1 MYAYYFF
8 FICFTWYIS
17 CAVKFAK
24 WVQLERE
31 DNKKSQ
37 VLREHTVYAKW
48 YRVIRM
54 STCMLLFNW
63 SKVRQIRLSPA
74 IVISWR
80 VCLVF
85 ICPGA
90 WAVWY
95 ARIGFS
101 WDICRSHL
109 EYYAMWFAFK
119 EYVIKVKPPE
129 IRSKCDILCVLNKT
143 NYIGVT
149 SIKHFSQNMNQK
161 FQSFWVFEVIP
172 HAHKS
177 TFFLHFCFWNI
188 AFETM
193 LITEQT
199 LFTVQYS
206 CFEPTLMGKMQW
218 DVWYLV
224 VCAFAT

>member
-1 MYAYYFF
+1 MYAYYFFFF

-80 VCLVF
+80 VCFVF

-129 IRSKCDILCVLNKT
+129 IRSKCDILCCTKQDELYWCNKYKT
-143 NYIGVT
+143 FF
-149 SIKHFSQNMNQK
+149 SKHEPKISKFLSVWGNSTRSQIHL
-161 FQSFWVFEVIP
+161 F
-172 HAHKS
+172 S
-177 TFFLHFCFWNI
+177 TFLFLEYCIRNNVDYRTNFVHCSVF
-188 AFETM
+188 M
-193 LITEQT
+193 LWAY
-199 LFTVQYS
+199 FN
-206 CFEPTLMGKMQW
+206 G
-218 DVWYLV
+218 
-224 VCAFAT
+224 